1 MGGYAC
7 AAGRASSRVLRRI
20 RCCSRLGSGL
30 RLGARGGG
38 GYTHAALAVGL
49 LCNGREAR
57 RWRGRHRLVSALRCC
72 WRNSSL
78 RSRRAGLRGHRRVCS
93 IGSRSGWSLH
103 GSGARTEKVAT

>member
-1 MGGYAC
+1 
-7 AAGRASSRVLRRI
+7 VLRRV

-38 GYTHAALAVGL
+38 GYTHAARAVGFL
-49 LCNGREAR
+49 SNGREAR

-93 IGSRSGWSLH
+93 LGSRCRWGLH
-103 GSGARTEKVAT
+103 GSGARTEKDAT